1 MAQRRRARA
10 RGVVLW
16 AIAGFVAL
24 QLGMCFAIEGG
35 LWGFRDPWYQH
46 KIVHLR
52 RQWHERTH
60 GDASSSTRLAVM
72 LGSSRTG
79 NGLKG
84 TRFEE
89 EMHAALGER
98 WTIGNI
104 AVQAGGPVLE
114 LIEFRRLL
122 AEGIRPD
129 FVLIEV
135 TTWFLAEPVREA
147 SVIKSARLSLSD
159 LDCLDQCDL
168 PNRGALRRAWW
179 AEWGLPW
186 YAHRFSILTEVAP
199 ILLPSWLQQDWAAG
213 CDRTGWVE
221 VPGPDETTYKSWVA
235 LNVNGSFSEACLR
248 HFRPCE
254 PSRKA
259 LRAILEECRRRDI
272 PAALVL
278 MPEGSRVRSCYSPA
292 AQAGVKAAMTELQ
305 TDFGAAV
312 IDGSDWIADHGFS
325 DQIHLLS
332 EGADA
337 YTRRLAQQVAP
348 LLRRSH

>member
-1 MAQRRRARA
+1 MPQGPRRARA

-16 AIAGFVAL
+16 GVAAFVAL
-24 QLGMCFAIEGG
+24 QLGMGFAIECGM
-35 LWGFRDPWYQH
+35 WGFRDPWYQH

-60 GDASSSTRLAVM
+60 GETSSSTRLAVM

-89 EMHAALGER
+89 EVYYALGER

-135 TTWFLAEPVREA
+135 TTWFLSEPVREA
-147 SVIKSARLSLSD
+147 SVIKSARLTLSD
-159 LDCLDQCDL
+159 LDCLAQCDL
-168 PNRGALRRAWW
+168 PNRGTLRREWW
-179 AEWGLPW
+179 AEWGSPW

-199 ILLPSWLQQDWAAG
+199 TFLPFWLQQSWAAG
-213 CDRTGWVE
+213 CDLT
-221 VPGPDETTYKSWVA
+221 
-235 LNVNGSFSEACLR
+235 
-248 HFRPCE
+248 
-254 PSRKA
+254 
-259 LRAILEECRRRDI
+259 
-272 PAALVL
+272 
-278 MPEGSRVRSCYSPA
+278 RS
-292 AQAGVKAAMTELQ
+292 
-305 TDFGAAV
+305 
-312 IDGSDWIADHGFS
+312 
-325 DQIHLLS
+325 
-332 EGADA
+332 
-337 YTRRLAQQVAP
+337 
-348 LLRRSH
+348 